1 MYKFGWYQHFLVTQ
15 LKIRGSNVTEKDQ
28 NPMKFRS
35 FVKLNL
41 QIVVYSVFTGDIRI
55 HRTVYMCVYMSQV
68 PRITFRFDSNV
79 TGCTTN
85 RNLTIWLLFFLF
97 ASAIRGQHKNRKK
110 RKKIFD
116 KHIRALLCILKS
128 ISSCLFSTFTMRS
141 NQCTMYNDILA
152 LDLLRQLVHV
162 SQEIFIAFFKHVSMF
177 TLAVY
182 TTATWYK

>member
-1 MYKFGWYQHFLVTQ
+1 
-15 LKIRGSNVTEKDQ
+15 
-28 NPMKFRS
+28 MKFRS

-79 TGCTTN
+79 TGCALQIGIAQFDCCSFCL
-85 RNLTIWLLFFLF
+85 RPLYV
-97 ASAIRGQHKNRKK
+97 ASIKTGKNEKK
-110 RKKIFD
+110 FFD

-182 TTATWYK
+182 TTAT